1 MELQNDKE
9 GVEEGGTWRY
19 FIVFWST
26 HLKYFLHTF
35 TFMEFS
41 WRRP

>member
-1 MELQNDKE
+1 MELQNEKE
-9 GVEEGGTWRY
+9 GGEGDMWKY
-19 FIVFWST
+19 LIVFWNT
-26 HLKYFLHTF
+26 HLKYLLHTF